1 MGLRGQPCFRP
12 VTAWK
17 QGDSPDEVRTD
28 MGTLLYS
35 ACAAASQAVSTPRAA
50 SFCQSC
56 SLGTR
61 SYACLKSTKQPHS
74 CWPLRRCWSWSARST
89 SAACA
94 VPRWRLKPNCP
105 AALKLLASAQSEMR
119 CSRMAAC
126 SLAAMVPM
134 AMPRRLL
141 QLVGSP
147 PGLRMGA
154 MMLSASGVASR

>member
-1 MGLRGQPCFRP
+1 
-12 VTAWK
+12 
-17 QGDSPDEVRTD
+17 
-28 MGTLLYS
+28 MGTLVYG
-35 ACAAASQAVSTPRAA
+35 ACATTSQAVSTPRAA
-50 SFCQSC
+50 SFCQSW

-74 CWPLRRCWSWSARST
+74 CWPLRRCWSWSSRST
-89 SAACA
+89 GAACA

-119 CSRMAAC
+119 CSRMAAYN
-126 SLAAMVPM
+126 LAAMV
-134 AMPRRLL
+134 PRRLL

-154 MMLSASGVASR
+154 MMLSASRVASCPTRRHAV